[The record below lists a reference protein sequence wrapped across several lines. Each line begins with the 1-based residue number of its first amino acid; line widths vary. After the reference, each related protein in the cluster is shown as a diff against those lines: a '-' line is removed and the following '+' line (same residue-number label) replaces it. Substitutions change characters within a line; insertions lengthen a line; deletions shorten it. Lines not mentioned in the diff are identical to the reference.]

1 MDVSADIPNETA
13 MTTWGRDVLT
23 PDELG
28 RLAPFFTTSRSCFGP
43 ASERILAR
51 QPREWT

>member
-1 MDVSADIPNETA
+1 